1 MGVALLSVSAVPAA
15 EEEKDKP
22 PEPVAIQE
30 TTADRVTIR
39 GTYFPGDKK
48 QGKDTV
54 PVILLHEQ
62 GGRGSDFG
70 RLIEAL
76 WRQGKGYAV
85 IVPDLRGHGASR
97 VPGLDPA
104 KFGPADFISMV
115 TQDMEALHRFLLRE
129 HNAGHLNV
137 DRLCVI
143 GAGMGANVALYWTR
157 WNWSKRPLAI
167 GKQGQDVKGLV
178 LVSPEPRLP
187 GLPLANAM
195 KIPAPISIIFPGWV
209 NQFKEPTRL
218 DFRREVAVMI
228 LVGEEDRDAKATAK
242 RLYEQFE
249 RARQPIPEGEKRDF
263 YVGYFRTEMQGTRLL
278 REPSFQLDRQIT
290 TFIDMHLAN
299 RAMPH
304 EERRVR

>member
-1 MGVALLSVSAVPAA
+1 VG
-15 EEEKDKP
+15 
-22 PEPVAIQE
+22 IQE
-30 TTADRVTIR
+30 TTADGVTIH

-97 VPGLDPA
+97 VAGLNPE
-104 KFGPADFISMV
+104 KFGPADFASIV
-115 TQDMEALHRFLLRE
+115 TGDMEALHRFLLRE

-137 DRLCVI
+137 DRLCII

-157 WNWSKRPLAI
+157 LNWSKRPLAV

-178 LVSPEPRLP
+178 LVSPDPKLP
-187 GLPLANAM
+187 GLPLAGAM
-195 KIPAPISIIFPGWV
+195 QPSAPISIIFPAWV
-209 NQFKEPTRL
+209 KHFKQPQPL

-228 LVGEEDRDAKATAK
+228 LAGEQDRNAKATAE
-242 RLYEQFE
+242 RLYDQFE
-249 RARQPIPEGEKRDF
+249 RARRLFPAMPPGEKRDL
-263 YVGYFRTEMQGTRLL
+263 YVGYFPTQIQGTRLL
-278 REPSFQLDRQIT
+278 REPALRLDQQIVA
-290 TFIDMHLAN
+290 FIRMHLAN
-299 RAMPH
+299 RSLPH
-304 EERRVR
+304 EQRRVPAVR